1 MELKLK
7 TVNLLGRS
15 FSFRTDLSDEEI
27 EEVVKKV
34 EELHKSL
41 SEKTGIVS
49 TVEIAVMTSLL
60 LSEELFKLKKEKEEI
75 EAEVDNRIRNII
87 KLLSDALKDIK
98 GEDV

>member
-15 FSFRTDLSDEEI
+15 FSFRTDLNDEEI
-27 EEVVKKV
+27 EEVIRKV
-34 EELHKSL
+34 EEIHKTL

-49 TVEIAVMTSLL
+49 TVEVAVMTSLL
-60 LSEELFKLKKEKEEI
+60 LSEELFKLKREKEEV
-75 EAEVDNRIRNII
+75 ETEVDNRIKNII
-87 KLLSDALKDIK
+87 KLITEALKDIK

>member
-7 TVNLLGRS
+7 TVNLLGRN